1 MGGILRLLMIAAII
15 YLVYV
20 WTRNLLNKQIDKQ
33 QVQKTS
39 DNHQVMRKCAYC
51 QVHLPESE
59 STQSQGY
66 FFCSEQHRDLYLQ
79 QK

>member
-1 MGGILRLLMIAAII
+1 MGGILRLLIIAAII

-20 WTRNLLNKQIDKQ
+20 WVRNLLDKQ
-33 QVQKTS
+33 ADKNQVQKTS
-39 DNHQVMRKCAYC
+39 DNQQVMKKCAYC
-51 QVHLPESE
+51 LIHLPESE
-59 STQSQGY
+59 SIQSEGH

>member
-1 MGGILRLLMIAAII
+1 MGGILRLLIIAAII

-20 WTRNLLNKQIDKQ
+20 WVRKLLNKQADVSE
-33 QVQKTS
+33 VQKTS
-39 DNHQVMRKCAYC
+39 DNQQVMKKCAYC

>member
-20 WTRNLLNKQIDKQ
+20 WVRKLLNKQADVSE
-33 QVQKTS
+33 VQKTS
-39 DNHQVMRKCAYC
+39 DNQQVMKKCAYC